1 MNQVIAHSIDG
12 KTQLITNG
20 NHIYW
25 VQPVIGGSRFQKQV
39 REVAGRR
46 HDDAIRYFELRTS
59 RRIDGQP

>member
-1 MNQVIAHSIDG
+1 MLTTVATSIDG
-12 KTQLITNG
+12 KTQLVTNG

-25 VQPVIGGSRFQKQV
+25 MQPVIGGSRFQKQV

-59 RRIDGQP
+59 RRLDGQP

>member
-25 VQPVIGGSRFQKQV
+25 IKPKVGNPRELHSVRSRESAV
-39 REVAGRR
+39 RV
-46 HDDAIRYFELRTS
+46 FEMRTAC
-59 RRIDGQP
+59 RLTGQH